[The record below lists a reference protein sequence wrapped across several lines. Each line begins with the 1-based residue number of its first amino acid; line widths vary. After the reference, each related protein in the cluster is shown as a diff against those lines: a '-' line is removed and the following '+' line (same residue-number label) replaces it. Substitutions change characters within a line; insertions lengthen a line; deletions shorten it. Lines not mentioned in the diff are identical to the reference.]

1 MKAAIYYGVQDLKV
15 EELPIPTVG
24 DHDILVKNLRAGI
37 CGTDIAV
44 YNLGGHLFNV
54 EPGEEFGHE
63 MIGEVVEIGD
73 KVSTDIALGMHV
85 FVNPITAKKTGAAK
99 SIAGCAFSQYILI
112 EEAQLNYNIYEID
125 KKVLLEAAVLVEP
138 MSVGTHGANVLQ
150 AKLDD
155 RIVVFGAGPI
165 GISAAAS
172 ILAKG
177 NQNVCI
183 VDIDEWRLHKA
194 ATIGLHTLNTKKE
207 DLADGLIRIFGSQIN
222 SMGQSIPNVDLY
234 IDAAGAPALLQ
245 STIAFAKPHSKMCII
260 AVYKKE
266 ISINPT
272 AFMSNEFTLM
282 GSRGYTQEDIIEVID
297 HLTEEKTTVATMV
310 TQTFKLEDINEA
322 FKVAS
327 EAKGTIKVII
337 DLT

>member
-1 MKAAIYYGVQDLKV
+1 MRAAIYYGVQDLKV
-15 EELPIPTVG
+15 EELPVPTVG
-24 DHDILVKNLRAGI
+24 PNDVLVKNLRAGI

-63 MIGEVVEIGD
+63 MVGEIVELGTN
-73 KVSTDIALGMHV
+73 VTSDIQLGMHV

-99 SIAGCAFSQYILI
+99 SIAGGGFSQFVLI
-112 EEAQLNYNIYEID
+112 EDAQLNYNIYEID
-125 KKVLLEAAVLVEP
+125 KKVPLEAAVLVEP

-150 AKLDD
+150 PELED

-165 GISAAAS
+165 GLSAATS

-177 NQNVCI
+177 NKHVCV
-183 VDIDEWRLHKA
+183 VDIDEWRLQKA
-194 ATIGLHTLNTKKE
+194 AAMGLHTLNTKE
-207 DLADGLIRIFGSQIN
+207 ETLAEGLIRIFGSQIN
-222 SMGQSIPNVDLY
+222 SMGQPIPDVDLY

-245 STIAFAKPHSKMCII
+245 STVAFAKPYSKMCII

-266 ISINPT
+266 VAINPT
-272 AFMSNEFTLM
+272 SFMSNEFTLL
-282 GSRGYTQEDIIEVID
+282 GSRGYTQDDIFEVID
-297 HLTEEKTTVATMV
+297 HLTEQKTTIDTMV
-310 TQTFKLEDINEA
+310 TQVFKLEDISEA

-327 EAKGTIKVII
+327 EANGSIKVVI